1 VTWGKTTVIG
11 LAMCALAACTATPSP
26 PPTTT
31 VSQQQETPQPVP
43 EEVQKLA
50 SQKPVQP
57 NVAHLDHSGRKQIG
71 HASYYAQRF
80 AHRKMANGEHLDP
93 DSNVI
98 ASRTL
103 PIGTTVRVT
112 NKANGKSA
120 VVTVADRGPYVKG
133 RVVDLT
139 PKVADELDLTKVG
152 VAPVVVAPIA
162 VPQVDGGVKLGAG
175 AADAS
180 PHEIEQAT
188 QQAEAARR

>member
-1 VTWGKTTVIG
+1 MVRGITTAPG
-11 LAMCALAACTATPSP
+11 LALLCALAACTQTPP
-26 PPTTT
+26 ATTT
-31 VSQQQETPQPVP
+31 TSQQQDTPPPVP

-50 SQKPVQP
+50 SLPPVQP
-57 NVAHLDHSGRKQIG
+57 KVAQLDHSGRKQVG
-71 HASYYAQRF
+71 RASFYAQRF

-98 ASRTL
+98 ASKTL

-112 NKANGKSA
+112 NQANGRSA

-139 PKVADELDLTKVG
+139 PKVADELDLRKQG

-162 VPQVDGGVKLGAG
+162 VPQRNGDVKLGAG
-175 AADAS
+175 AAEAS
-180 PHEIEQAT
+180 PREIEQAT
-188 QQAEAARR
+188 QQTKAAAR